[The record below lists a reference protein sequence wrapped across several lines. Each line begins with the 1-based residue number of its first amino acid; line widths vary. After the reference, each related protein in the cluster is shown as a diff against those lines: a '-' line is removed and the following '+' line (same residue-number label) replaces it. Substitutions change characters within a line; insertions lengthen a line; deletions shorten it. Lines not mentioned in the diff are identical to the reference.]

1 MIRRA
6 TQMKDGVLR
15 CRSRAGSVLM
25 EFVIVAPLY
34 FVLLGGLFIVGDLA
48 MNRIRVHIGD
58 HFVTWVAGS
67 GVTDDKKV
75 KRWLKPMYDVS
86 IGGNIDDAGFKVDR
100 DTDKEGRRLNQ
111 FMALFMGHVK
121 RLPLKMPD
129 WARGMFGMEE
139 AVFGSSSNDEYAN
152 VTFESEHFR
161 SFSFHRLPHV
171 KVDTEFNRDFNR
183 KTVSAAD
190 LVQRGYLDNVYRDTW
205 PYEPFADVARPELV
219 SSQHGAVSRTLG
231 YFGE

>member
-1 MIRRA
+1 MIQA
-6 TQMKDGVLR
+6 AAHMKDEVLR
-15 CRSRAGSVLM
+15 CRARTGSVLM

-58 HFVTWVAGS
+58 HFVTWVAGC
-67 GVTDDKKV
+67 GVTDNEKV
-75 KRWLKPMYDVS
+75 KRWLKPMYDLS
-86 IGGNIDDAGFKVDR
+86 IGGNIDSAGFKVDKAN
-100 DTDKEGRRLNQ
+100 DKDSKRLNQ
-111 FMALFMGHVK
+111 FMALYMGHVK

-139 AVFGSSSNDEYAN
+139 AVFGSSPNDEYAN

-171 KVDTEFNRDFNR
+171 KVDPKFNRDFNR
-183 KTVSAAD
+183 TAISATN

-205 PYEPFADVARPELV
+205 PYEPFADVKLPEL
-219 SSQHGAVSRTLG
+219 SPLQHGAVERSLG